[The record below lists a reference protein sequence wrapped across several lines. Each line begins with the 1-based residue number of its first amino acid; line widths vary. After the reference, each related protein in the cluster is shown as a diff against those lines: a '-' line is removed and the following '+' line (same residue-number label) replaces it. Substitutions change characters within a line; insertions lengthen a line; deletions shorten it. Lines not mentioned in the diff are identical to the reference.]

1 MASLSP
7 APSLAAETSVGAVT
21 LTVSDLARAR
31 RFYED
36 VLGLPAVERADGALA
51 LGPAGQPPLV
61 VLRGDPSAPPLDP
74 RASGLFHL
82 AILFPTRLDLAHAL
96 GRLARSRYPLSG
108 ASDHLVSEAVY
119 LNDPDGNGIELYRD
133 RPRAEWQ
140 REPDGSVT
148 MATLALDLR
157 GVLAELGEDDE
168 MAARVPAGTQMGHVH
183 LQVADIPATEAF
195 YHGILG
201 FDVTVRA
208 YPGALFV
215 SAGGYHHHLGL
226 NTWNS
231 RGAAAPA
238 PGSVGLSAYEVVV
251 PDADELERVLAR
263 ITQAGL
269 VAEAA
274 PAEGPGAARVH
285 DPSGNA
291 VVLRAR

>member
-7 APSLAAETSVGAVT
+7 APSLAAETTVGAVT
-21 LTVSDLARAR
+21 LTVSDLTRAR
-31 RFYED
+31 TFYED

-51 LGPAGQPPLV
+51 LGPAGEPPLV
-61 VLRGDPSAPPLDP
+61 VLRGDASARPLDP

-82 AILFPTRLDLAHAL
+82 AILFPTRRDLAHAL

-119 LNDPDGNGIELYRD
+119 LNDPDGNGIELYHD

-140 REPDGSVT
+140 REPDGSIT
-148 MATLALDLR
+148 MATLALDLHD
-157 GVLAELGEDDE
+157 VLAELGEDE
-168 MAARVPAGTQMGHVH
+168 ETAARVPAGTQMGHVH
-183 LQVADIPATEAF
+183 LQVSDIPATEAF

-201 FDVTVRA
+201 FDVTVRS

-231 RGAAAPA
+231 RGAAAPV

-263 ITQAGL
+263 VAEAGL

-274 PAEGPGAARVH
+274 PAQGPGAARVG